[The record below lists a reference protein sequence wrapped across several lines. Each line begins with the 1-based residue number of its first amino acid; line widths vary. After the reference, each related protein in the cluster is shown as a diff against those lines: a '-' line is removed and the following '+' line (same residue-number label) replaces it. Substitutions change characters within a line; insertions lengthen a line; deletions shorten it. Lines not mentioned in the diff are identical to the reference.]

1 MEKCYVAYLLYYATG
16 EGVTIIF
23 AIGGT
28 PEQAKEYFN
37 ARAPDCFRGDVDVA
51 PLAST
56 TNEPALAKIREMVP
70 ESVKRTLTK
79 NPPGTT
85 QYYSELHYNLA

>member
-1 MEKCYVAYLLYYATG
+1 MEKCYVAYLHYYATG

-28 PEQAKEYFN
+28 PEQAKSYFN
-37 ARAPDCFRGDVDVA
+37 ARAPEYFRGDVDVA
-51 PLAST
+51 SLAST
-56 TNEPALAKIREMVP
+56 TSEPGLEIIREMVP
-70 ESVKRTLTK
+70 ESVKRILTK